1 VYTQPG
7 EIKLE
12 KDNLIKTLPKLGEEW
27 EISFDF
33 KPDDYT
39 TEGYTSILHLSIN
52 DDVTQIGDRIPA
64 IFYHHI
70 HGLHISTAIGND
82 PNSHRDVM
90 PAPPVGKWTSI
101 VVSQLKTGSTP
112 TVSVKAD
119 GADPF
124 SVENPAPTEFSDVK
138 VYAAD
143 PWWDAQPGSIRGLNI
158 KTQ

>member
-1 VYTQPG
+1 MEKG
-7 EIKLE
+7 NLLE
-12 KDNLIKTLPKLGEEW
+12 TLPRLGEEW

-39 TEGYTSILHLSIN
+39 TQAFTSILHLTIN
-52 DDVTQIGDRIPA
+52 DDMTQIGDRIPA
-64 IFYHHI
+64 IFYNPDS
-70 HGLHISTAIGND
+70 GLHIATAIGNN

-101 VVSQLKTGSTP
+101 VVSQLKSGSKT
-112 TVSVKAD
+112 TFSVKVD

-124 SVENPAPTEFSDVK
+124 SVENPDPQEFSDVK

-143 PWWDAQPGSIRGLNI
+143 PWWDAQPGSIRGLTI

>member
-1 VYTQPG
+1 MEKG
-7 EIKLE
+7 NLLE
-12 KDNLIKTLPKLGEEW
+12 TLPRLGEEW

-33 KPDDYT
+33 KPDAYT
-39 TEGYTSILHLSIN
+39 TEGFTSILHLTIN
-52 DDVTQIGDRIPA
+52 EDLTKIGDRIPA
-64 IFYHHI
+64 IFYNPDS
-70 HGLHISTAIGND
+70 GLHISTAIGNN

-101 VVSQLKTGSTP
+101 VMSQLKSGSKT
-112 TVSVKAD
+112 TFSVKVD

-124 SVENPAPTEFSDVK
+124 SVENPAPQEFSDVK

-143 PWWDAQPGSIRGLNI
+143 PWWDAQPGSIRGLTI

>member
-1 VYTQPG
+1 MYTQPG

-70 HGLHISTAIGND
+70 HGLHISTAIGDN
-82 PNSHRDVM
+82 PNFTRDTIS
-90 PAPPVGKWTSI
+90 PPLGEWTSI
-101 VVSQLKTGSTP
+101 VVSQLKSGSKT
-112 TVSVKAD
+112 TFSVKVD

-124 SVENPAPTEFSDVK
+124 SVENPDPQEFSDVK